1 MSVSVT
7 IKVKKEIVEIADK
20 LVRYKIARSRSH
32 AFNILIEKGLREVL
46 EEIKYWDNIYKR
58 VEELERQGVVIRHG
72 KLNEILSEQRSG

>member
-1 MSVSVT
+1 VT

>member
-1 MSVSVT
+1 MT